1 MSLTAGTR
9 LGPYEITSAL
19 GAGGMGE
26 VYRARDPRLGR
37 DVAIKV
43 MSGVMTR
50 DRNPVTLR
58 SECWEWHTDV
68 PGGSATPGAC
78 CTSSMSGEAAAR
90 YIVPVAHLSVQLGL
104 RDIAGIRESL
114 AKCAGGGAAP
124 FSVVATNRA
133 LLEAYR
139 RDPAIDRL
147 LDDLHDGARSH

>member
-1 MSLTAGTR
+1 MA
-9 LGPYEITSAL
+9 Y
-19 GAGGMGE
+19 
-26 VYRARDPRLGR
+26 
-37 DVAIKV
+37 
-43 MSGVMTR
+43 
-50 DRNPVTLR
+50 
-58 SECWEWHTDV
+58 DV

-90 YIVPVAHLSVQLGL
+90 HRAVAHLSVQLGL

-114 AKCAGGGAAP
+114 AECAGGGAAP

-147 LDDLHDGARSH
+147 LDDLHEVRACTDRDGRRQSQRSATIGSIRDARRAGTRQAAAVTPTSSAITDAYVNGSTALVS

>member
-37 DVAIKV
+37 MSRSV

-58 SECWEWHTDV
+58 VGVLGMAYGCAGRIGDARRLLHELDERR
-68 PGGSATPGAC
+68 GR
-78 CTSSMSGEAAAR
+78 GE